1 MDMYSQCESFKSRV
15 DRNSLFLIDVL
26 LILVYLLLTKLFNVQ
41 FDRLYVH
48 GLDKGW
54 IMSTNCIQLTL
65 VF

>member
-1 MDMYSQCESFKSRV
+1 MDLYSQWESFKSRV

-48 GLDKGW
+48 GLDKG
-54 IMSTNCIQLTL
+54 
-65 VF
+65 